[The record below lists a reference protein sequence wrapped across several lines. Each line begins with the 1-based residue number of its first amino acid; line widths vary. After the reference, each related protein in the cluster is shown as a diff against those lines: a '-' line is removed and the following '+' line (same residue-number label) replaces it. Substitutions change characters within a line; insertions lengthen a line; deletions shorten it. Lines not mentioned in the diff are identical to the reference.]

1 MLLNATSINLNGMTT
16 VVTGGGTGLGRA
28 MSLALADAGSDVVIA
43 GRRTGPINDVLKQIE
58 GKGKDALAVSADL
71 TESSQVDVL
80 FEKTLA
86 RFGKVDALINNAGMV
101 GEQGGKPIWEITDS
115 EFRLGIDAN
124 LTSAFYCSR
133 AISKHMV
140 DRKKGTIINVASG
153 FGFRGGRNSYVY
165 GCSKGGVI
173 QLTRILATSLG
184 RYGVTCNCIVPGYFP
199 TEGTATSTEILPKSE
214 HIPVGRA
221 GDPSEL
227 GPIAVFL
234 VSEASTYMNGTFFGA
249 DGGGLAGGY
258 APTGPGPIIPI
269 GK

>member
-1 MLLNATSINLNGMTT
+1 MLLNATSKKLNGMTT

-71 TESSQVDVL
+71 TDSSQVDML

-133 AISKHMV
+133 AISKHME
-140 DRKKGTIINVASG
+140 
-153 FGFRGGRNSYVY
+153 
-165 GCSKGGVI
+165 
-173 QLTRILATSLG
+173 QLL
-184 RYGVTCNCIVPGYFP
+184 
-199 TEGTATSTEILPKSE
+199 
-214 HIPVGRA
+214 
-221 GDPSEL
+221 
-227 GPIAVFL
+227 
-234 VSEASTYMNGTFFGA
+234 M
-249 DGGGLAGGY
+249 
-258 APTGPGPIIPI
+258 
-269 GK
+269 